1 MRPKMPHASFA
12 PALMPGRV
20 ARSIHM
26 RTTAIGCR
34 KQTSNSRSFFTVRNL
49 PPAPA
54 DNPRDDRA
62 DDNQPGRGPL
72 MTAGNGGAD
81 QTALWNGFA
90 NMATLA
96 GRAVTIVRGEGAT
109 VFDAAGR
116 PYLDAI
122 ASLWYSN
129 VGHGRAELADAAAAQ
144 MHQLAAYQ
152 TVEPFSNLPAESLA
166 RRVAALAPPPH
177 AKGFLPPPPRPDPL
191 HPPATPPPAHLP

>member
-1 MRPKMPHASFA
+1 MA
-12 PALMPGRV
+12 
-20 ARSIHM
+20 
-26 RTTAIGCR
+26 
-34 KQTSNSRSFFTVRNL
+34 
-49 PPAPA
+49 
-54 DNPRDDRA
+54 
-62 DDNQPGRGPL
+62 
-72 MTAGNGGAD
+72 AGNGGTAD
-81 QTALWNGFA
+81 RPAPGGRHPGTALWNGFA

-152 TVEPFSNLPAESLA
+152 TFEPFSNPPAEALA
-166 RRVAALAPPPH
+166 RRGADLAPVPDPQVFFPPGRASDAIH
-177 AKGFLPPPPRPDPL
+177 TPAQPARPCRRAAGRPDI
-191 HPPATPPPAHLP
+191 